1 MHLCALDSE
10 SECSDKEHRD
20 REPRR
25 TQCSCVYR
33 MPSATAQTES
43 VETEGVETE
52 RVETE
57 RGGHLVVHQL
67 FQAPHVQDQPRPA
80 LQQTGA
86 KRLVVSMSC
95 CLGVSCC
102 RGTRRLSREGGLG

>member
-1 MHLCALDSE
+1 
-10 SECSDKEHRD
+10 
-20 REPRR
+20 
-25 TQCSCVYR
+25 

-86 KRLVVSMSC
+86 KRLVVNCPGKGGWASSLKESKPRLLRG
-95 CLGVSCC
+95 LGVGCA
-102 RGTRRLSREGGLG
+102 